1 MSRFTKNTP
10 PPAPPKEL
18 HKEPVVFDPIPK
30 EERRPQPV
38 DMDDVINEELK
49 RQTAIAS
56 IVSHL
61 FKTKPRIFKIICMHC
76 EVDFL
81 DVYEWA
87 REKLR
92 CT

>member
-1 MSRFTKNTP
+1 MVRERNEKP
-10 PPAPPKEL
+10 I
-18 HKEPVVFDPIPK
+18 VFDATPK
-30 EERRPQPV
+30 EERRPQPI
-38 DMDDVINEELK
+38 DLDIPEINKIEL
-49 RQTAIAS
+49 AIAS

-61 FKTKPRIFKIICMHC
+61 FKTRPRIFKIICMHC
-76 EVDFL
+76 DVDFL

>member
-1 MSRFTKNTP
+1 MSRFTRNTP

-18 HKEPVVFDPIPK
+18 HQEPVVFDPIPK
-30 EERRPQPV
+30 EERRPQP
-38 DMDDVINEELK
+38 INLDAGPVYKIEL
-49 RQTAIAS
+49 AIAS

-76 EVDFL
+76 DVDFL